1 MVLFADVLL
10 NPLVVHYNPFHF
22 LIVLGRTGFDAN
34 TQALNILVGFDVHL
48 ADDWFSFG
56 KRGLVEAN
64 PHFGFQGYEMLEE
77 AQNRF
82 SSRD

>member
-34 TQALNILVGFDVHL
+34 TLALNILVSLNVHL
-48 ADDWFSFG
+48 ADYWFAIG
-56 KRGLVEAN
+56 ERGLVEAY

-77 AQNRF
+77 AQN
-82 SSRD
+82 